1 MFDLRNMT
9 TVNEFTLLSFSLL
22 PHLIVPVFCL
32 ILMAYIFIMLGNF
45 LIVFLVLMDS
55 RIQRPMYFFL
65 CNLAVIDLFFVNTT
79 IPNLLMNLTREN
91 KIISLNCCLTQSYFF
106 FVAGTAEFL
115 LLAVMSFD
123 RYLAICYPLHYP
135 AVMSQRPCIWLII
148 AVWFSSFVSTCIPSY
163 LVMKLKF
170 CFSEI
175 DHFFCDIGPL
185 LMNSCTSTANI
196 EKCIVASSS
205 PMIISF
211 LVTVISYINIII
223 AIIKV
228 NTSGGKQK
236 IITTCSSHAIVVTL
250 AYGSCIYLYSQP
262 THNQEFDL
270 NKRVS
275 IVNTMVV
282 PLINPFIY
290 TLRNKNFKECVHDVI
305 LRLIKN

>member
-1 MFDLRNMT
+1 MT
-9 TVNEFTLLSFSLL
+9 IVNEFILLGFSFF
-22 PHLIVPVFCL
+22 PHLIIPVFCL
-32 ILMAYIFIMLGNF
+32 ILVAYIFTMLGNF
-45 LIVFLVLMDS
+45 LIIFLVLIDS

-65 CNLAVIDLFFVNTT
+65 CNLAVIDLCFVNTT
-79 IPNLLMNLTREN
+79 IPNLLRNLTREKN
-91 KIISLNCCLTQSYFF
+91 IISLSCCLTQLYFF

-115 LLAVMSFD
+115 ILAVMSFD

-135 AVMSQRPCIWLII
+135 AVMTQRLCIWLII
-148 AVWFSSFVSTCIPSY
+148 AVWLGSFLTNSISFY
-163 LVMKLKF
+163 LVMNLKF
-170 CFSEI
+170 CLSEI

-228 NTSGGKQK
+228 NTSGGKQR
-236 IITTCSSHAIVVTL
+236 IFTTCSSHAVVVTL
-250 AYGSCIYLYSQP
+250 AYGSCIFLYSQP

-290 TLRNKNFKECVHDVI
+290 TLRNKNFKECVHDAILKVI
-305 LRLIKN
+305 KD